1 MAAII
6 FDLDGTLI
14 DSARDIHAAINRMLH
29 DHEYDPLDLQTVVS
43 FVGNG
48 LPTLIERVLRHSSID
63 MSHHADM
70 TQTALKHYSTNASSL
85 TTLYDGA
92 IDALATLRADGHKIG
107 LCTNKPLK
115 PTLAVLDAF
124 DITNQFDTLVCG
136 DSLATRK
143 PDPEMLFKA
152 MDDLTADQVIFVGD
166 SEVDYETALNANV
179 PFALFTQGYRK
190 HGLEYFKSAAPF
202 DAYADLPQLVGR
214 LLHTT

>member
-1 MAAII
+1 
-6 FDLDGTLI
+6 
-14 DSARDIHAAINRMLH
+14 
-29 DHEYDPLDLQTVVS
+29 
-43 FVGNG
+43 
-48 LPTLIERVLRHSSID
+48 
-63 MSHHADM
+63 
-70 TQTALKHYSTNASSL
+70 
-85 TTLYDGA
+85 
-92 IDALATLRADGHKIG
+92 LATLRAGGHKIG

>member
-29 DHEYDPLDLQTVVS
+29 DHGYDPLDLQTVVS

-48 LPTLIERVLRHSSID
+48 LPTLVERVLRHSSID

-92 IDALATLRADGHKIG
+92 IDALATLRAGGHKIG

-136 DSLATRK
+136 DS
-143 PDPEMLFKA
+143 
-152 MDDLTADQVIFVGD
+152 
-166 SEVDYETALNANV
+166 EVDYETALNANV

-190 HGLEYFKSAAPF
+190 HGLEYFKGAMPF
-202 DAYADLPQLVGR
+202 DTYADLPQLVGR